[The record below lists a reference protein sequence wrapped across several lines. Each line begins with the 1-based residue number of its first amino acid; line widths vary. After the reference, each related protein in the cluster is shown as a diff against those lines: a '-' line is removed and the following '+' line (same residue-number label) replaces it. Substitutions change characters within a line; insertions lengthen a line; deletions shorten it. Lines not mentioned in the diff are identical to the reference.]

1 MSNLGKYQDIVT
13 SAKLVGGVDN
23 LIAIIRN
30 DAVAKAAP
38 RLLFKG
44 ASLGAVGGALGLE
57 TGRRTVNHLRTKK
70 DEREAAAKEAEDQ
83 LRAIVRDEGGASAA
97 AAANDRTEPP
107 AASAEDG
114 K

>member
-44 ASLGAVGGALGLE
+44 ASLGAVGGALGIE
-57 TGRRTVNHLRTKK
+57 TGRRIVNHLRTKQG
-70 DEREAAAKEAEDQ
+70 EREAAAQEAEDQ

-97 AAANDRTEPP
+97 AANDRTKPP